1 MKAAIVL
8 LADVAVQNYTRQF
21 VYQLSTR
28 WDVPF
33 FASLLPS
40 HVSLK
45 QPFTF
50 ENIDALERFF
60 DSFAASIQ
68 PFEIALDGFYA
79 ETWSGYG
86 ILGLNVVETSELRAL
101 HNRLNAELPGVVKD
115 ASAAHDGAEYHF
127 HLTIEMG
134 KVNGANP
141 FQSLYDEIPEKHRKL
156 KFTARELAMFFYPQ
170 RSEFDTTFIN
180 YRVHP
185 LGRDSG
191 PA

>member
-8 LADVAVQNYTRQF
+8 LSDDAVQNYTRQF
-21 VYQLSTR
+21 VYQLNTR
-28 WDVPF
+28 WGVPF

-68 PFEIALDGFYA
+68 TFEITLDGLYA

-86 ILGLNVVETSELRAL
+86 ILGMNVVETPELRAL
-101 HNRLNAELPGVVKD
+101 HNRLNAELPRVVKD
-115 ASAAHDGAEYHF
+115 AGAAHDGAEYHF

-134 KVNGANP
+134 KVDGIDP
-141 FQSLYDEIPEKHRKL
+141 FQALYQEISDDCINL
-156 KFTARELAMFFYPQ
+156 KFTARSLAMFFYPQ
-170 RSEFDTTFIN
+170 RNELDSTFIT
-180 YRVHP
+180 YRVQP
-185 LGRDSG
+185 LGG
-191 PA
+191 K

>member
-8 LADVAVQNYTRQF
+8 LSDNAVQNYTRQF

-33 FASLLPS
+33 FASLLPA

-50 ENIDALERFF
+50 ENIEALEHYF
-60 DSFAASIQ
+60 DAFAASIR
-68 PFEIALDGFYA
+68 PFEIALDGLYA

-86 ILGLNVVETSELRAL
+86 ILGMNVIETPALRGL
-101 HNRLNAELPGVVKD
+101 HNRLNADLPSVVKD

-127 HLTIEMG
+127 HLTIDMG
-134 KVNGANP
+134 KVDGTNP
-141 FQSLYDEIPEKHRKL
+141 FQALYDEIPEKRKSL

-170 RSEFDTTFIN
+170 RSEFDTTFIT
-180 YRVHP
+180 YRVQP
-185 LGRDSG
+185 LGG
-191 PA
+191 

>member
-8 LADVAVQNYTRQF
+8 LSDYAVQNYIRQF
-21 VYQLSTR
+21 VYQLNTR

-33 FASLLPS
+33 FASLLPA
-40 HVSLK
+40 HISLK

-50 ENIDALERFF
+50 ENIEALERFF
-60 DSFAASIQ
+60 DSFAASIP
-68 PFEIALDGFYA
+68 PFEIDLDGLYA

-86 ILGLNVVETSELRAL
+86 ILGLNVVETPALRAL

-134 KVNGANP
+134 KVDGLNP
-141 FQSLYDEIPEKHRKL
+141 FQALYDEISDKRVQL
-156 KFTARELAMFFYPQ
+156 QFTARALALFFYPQ
-170 RSEFDTTFIN
+170 RSEFDSTFIT
-180 YRVHP
+180 YRVQP
-185 LGRDSG
+185 LAG
-191 PA
+191 

>member
-8 LADVAVQNYTRQF
+8 LSDYAVQNYTRRF

-28 WDVPF
+28 WGVPF

-50 ENIDALERFF
+50 ENIDELELFF
-60 DSFAASIQ
+60 DSFAASIR
-68 PFEIALDGFYA
+68 PIDIVLDGLYS

-86 ILGLNVVETSELRAL
+86 ILGMNVAETPELCTL
-101 HNRLNAELPGVVKD
+101 HNRLNAELPGIVKD

-134 KVNGANP
+134 KVDGPNP
-141 FQSLYDEIPEKHRKL
+141 FQALYDEISDRRVNF
-156 KFTARELAMFFYPQ
+156 KFTARELAMFCYPQ
-170 RSEFDTTFIN
+170 RSEFDATFIT
-180 YRVHP
+180 YRVQP
-185 LGRDSG
+185 LGG
-191 PA
+191 